1 MKMVYICSPYRA
13 DKEKNTERVKQYC
26 RMADVYGCLPIAPH
40 LYFTTFLND
49 DSIMDRSDGMYMALQ
64 LLTYCEE
71 VWIFCNE
78 LSEGMIKEIKRAQE
92 LNISL
97 KFYNTEREEIT
108 HDNYLIHPEIGPA
121 YRKLI
126 ADTFGDLYALDG
138 YGNCSTCRY
147 RTEGSNGFGKEED
160 IKVSDITGSTDS
172 TGSED
177 RKPEHRG
184 IFGRIR
190 R

>member
-1 MKMVYICSPYRA
+1 MKMVYICSPYKA
-13 DKEKNTERVKQYC
+13 DRVKNTERAKQYC

-49 DSIMDRSDGMYMALQ
+49 DSIMDRSDGMYMGLQ

-97 KFYNTEREEIT
+97 KFYNTEREEIS

-126 ADTFGDLYALDG
+126 ADTFGDLFALDG
-138 YGNCSTCRY
+138 CSCSTCRY
-147 RTEGSNGFGKEED
+147 RNAGSSTEDSGKEEG
-160 IKVSDITGSTDS
+160 IKVSDVIDTGSA
-172 TGSED
+172 E
-177 RKPEHRG
+177 PVHRG
-184 IFGRIR
+184 FFGIRIR

>member
-1 MKMVYICSPYRA
+1 MKMVYICSPYKA
-13 DKEKNTERVKQYC
+13 DRVKNTERAKQYC

-49 DSIMDRSDGMYMALQ
+49 DSIMDRSDGMYMGLQ

-97 KFYNTEREEIT
+97 KFYNTEREEIS
-108 HDNYLIHPEIGPA
+108 HDNYLIHP
-121 YRKLI
+121 
-126 ADTFGDLYALDG
+126 
-138 YGNCSTCRY
+138 
-147 RTEGSNGFGKEED
+147 
-160 IKVSDITGSTDS
+160 
-172 TGSED
+172 
-177 RKPEHRG
+177 
-184 IFGRIR
+184 
-190 R
+190 

>member
-1 MKMVYICSPYRA
+1 MKMVFISSPYRG
-13 DKEKNTERVKQYC
+13 DKEKNTERVRQYC

-49 DSIMDRSDGMYMALQ
+49 DSTMDRYEGMYMGLQ
-64 LLTYCEE
+64 LLTYCKE

-78 LSEGMIKEIKRAQE
+78 LSEGMIKEIKEARK
-92 LNISL
+92 LNIPL
-97 KFYNTEREEIT
+97 KFYNTEREEIN
-108 HDNYLIHPEIGPA
+108 HDNYLIHTEIGPA

-138 YGNCSTCRY
+138 RSCSTCRY
-147 RTEGSNGFGKEED
+147 RPEGSGEGSGKEED
-160 IKVSDITGSTDS
+160 SKAADGTGSTDS
-172 TGSED
+172 TGGED
-177 RKPEHRG
+177 RKPERG
-184 IFGRIR
+184 GLFGRIR

>member
-13 DKEKNTERVKQYC
+13 DKEKNTELVKQYC

-49 DSIMDRSDGMYMALQ
+49 DSIMDRSDGMYMGLQ

-92 LNISL
+92 LSISL
-97 KFYNTEREEIT
+97 KFYNTEREEIN
-108 HDNYLIHPEIGPA
+108 HDNYLIHREIGPA

-126 ADTFGDLYALDG
+126 ADTFGDLYAFDG
-138 YGNCSTCRY
+138 CGRGDCSTCKY
-147 RTEGSNGFGKEED
+147 RRVCSVK
-160 IKVSDITGSTDS
+160 
-172 TGSED
+172 
-177 RKPEHRG
+177 
-184 IFGRIR
+184 
-190 R
+190 

>member
-1 MKMVYICSPYRA
+1 MKLVYICSPYRG
-13 DKEKNTERVKQYC
+13 DKEKNTERAKRYC
-26 RMADVYGCLPIAPH
+26 RMADIYNMLPIAPH

-49 DSIMDRSDGMYMALQ
+49 DSFMDRTNGMLMGLE
-64 LLTYCEE
+64 LLKYCKE

-78 LSEGMIKEIKRAQE
+78 LSEGMIREIKEARE
-92 LNISL
+92 LNIPL
-97 KFYNTEREEIT
+97 KFYNTEMEEIN

-138 YGNCSTCRY
+138 RSCSTCRY
-147 RTEGSNGFGKEED
+147 RTAGSTEEPGKEEG
-160 IKVSDITGSTDS
+160 IKVADITDS
-172 TGSED
+172 VGTED
-177 RKPEHRG
+177 GKPERRG

>member
-13 DKEKNTERVKQYC
+13 DKEKNTERVRHYC
-26 RMADVYGCLPIAPH
+26 RMADITGCLPIAPH

-49 DSIMDRSDGMYMALQ
+49 DSIMDRSDGMYMGLQ

-78 LSEGMIKEIKRAQE
+78 LSEGMIKEIKKAKE
-92 LNISL
+92 LNIPL
-97 KFYNTEREEIT
+97 KFYNTEMEEIN
-108 HDNYLIHPEIGPA
+108 HDNYLIHTEIGPA

-126 ADTFGDLYALDG
+126 ADSFGDLFTLDG
-138 YGNCSTCRY
+138 CSCSTCRY
-147 RTEGSNGFGKEED
+147 RTAGSSTEEPGKEEG
-160 IKVSDITGSTDS
+160 IKVSDIIDTGT
-172 TGSED
+172 ED
-177 RKPEHRG
+177 RQPERRG
-184 IFGRIR
+184 IFRLFR

>member
-1 MKMVYICSPYRA
+1 MKMVYICSPYRG
-13 DKEKNTERVKQYC
+13 DKEQNTERVKQYC
-26 RMADVYGCLPIAPH
+26 WMVDIYGCLPIAPH

-49 DSIMDRSDGMYMALQ
+49 DSIVDRSDGMYMGLQ

-121 YRKLI
+121 CRKLI
-126 ADTFGDLYALDG
+126 ADTFGDLYAFDG
-138 YGNCSTCRY
+138 CGRGDCSTCKY
-147 RTEGSNGFGKEED
+147 RREDGTEGTGKED
-160 IKVSDITGSTDS
+160 VKVTGDADTGSS
-172 TGSED
+172 
-177 RKPEHRG
+177 KPEGRTGLRG
-184 IFGRIR
+184 IFR
-190 R
+190 RRA